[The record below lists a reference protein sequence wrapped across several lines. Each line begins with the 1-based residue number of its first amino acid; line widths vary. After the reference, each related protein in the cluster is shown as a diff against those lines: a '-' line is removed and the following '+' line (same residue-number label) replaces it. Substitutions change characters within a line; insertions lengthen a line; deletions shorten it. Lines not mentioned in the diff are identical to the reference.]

1 LEWKPQLPSPD
12 APRSLGA
19 YERLN
24 LLDPAV
30 TSGPENRWSGSND
43 RGASPRK
50 TGTNLSPAQIIEAV
64 REAFW
69 QPTLVDVFSAIPR
82 ALFLAAVALSPA
94 LALIFVGNLLRE
106 RGYIAAETVQLSA
119 VVLAVTTGILF
130 WSKARQVPGLNGW
143 RVPANF
149 GWLSVLPAALIGAA
163 IGGIWSPGSVAYRM
177 GSDNL
182 SQVTGAAA
190 LLFPL
195 AAELLFRGV
204 ILGHLA
210 ARLPIQKSG
219 GAWGRSWPT
228 MISSAL
234 YAAASVLLYLSV
246 AKGEIEIIPSLLIAA
261 GAFIFGIASGTAR
274 ERSESI
280 VASVLLHWL
289 CTAALLLCRRLMF

>member
-1 LEWKPQLPSPD
+1 
-12 APRSLGA
+12 
-19 YERLN
+19 
-24 LLDPAV
+24 
-30 TSGPENRWSGSND
+30 
-43 RGASPRK
+43 
-50 TGTNLSPAQIIEAV
+50 
-64 REAFW
+64 
-69 QPTLVDVFSAIPR
+69 
-82 ALFLAAVALSPA
+82 
-94 LALIFVGNLLRE
+94 
-106 RGYIAAETVQLSA
+106 
-119 VVLAVTTGILF
+119 
-130 WSKARQVPGLNGW
+130 
-143 RVPANF
+143 
-149 GWLSVLPAALIGAA
+149 
-163 IGGIWSPGSVAYRM
+163 M

-246 AKGEIEIIPSLLIAA
+246 AKGELQIIPSLLIAA

-280 VASVLLHWL
+280 LASVLLHWL

>member
-1 LEWKPQLPSPD
+1 
-12 APRSLGA
+12 
-19 YERLN
+19 
-24 LLDPAV
+24 
-30 TSGPENRWSGSND
+30 
-43 RGASPRK
+43 
-50 TGTNLSPAQIIEAV
+50 V

-94 LALIFVGNLLRE
+94 LVMIFVGNLLRE

-119 VVLAVTTGILF
+119 VVLAMTTGILF

-234 YAAASVLLYLSV
+234 YAAASLLLFLSLSR
-246 AKGEIEIIPSLLIAA
+246 GDIQMNQSLLIVT
-261 GAFIFGIASGTAR
+261 GAVVFGIASATAR
-274 ERSESI
+274 ERSES
-280 VASVLLHWL
+280 VLASVLLHWI
-289 CTAALLLCRRLMF
+289 CTAVLLLSYRLLF